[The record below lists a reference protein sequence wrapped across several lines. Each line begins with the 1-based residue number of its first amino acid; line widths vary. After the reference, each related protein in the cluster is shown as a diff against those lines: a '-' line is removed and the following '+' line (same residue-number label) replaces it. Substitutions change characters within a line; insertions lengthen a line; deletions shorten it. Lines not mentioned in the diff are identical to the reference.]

1 MAIDI
6 NKENANREVYWQ
18 VLEISKENRRKLKG
32 HRSAIVWL
40 TGLPASGKTT
50 IAKELEKSL
59 HEEGVHT
66 YILDGD
72 NVRHGLNK
80 DLGFSR
86 EDRQENIR
94 RIAETAKLLMDA
106 GIITICAFVSPYEED
121 RATARDLVD
130 DNEFIE
136 VHVKCP
142 VGVCSQRDPK
152 GLYRKA
158 LAGEL
163 KGLTGVDDPYEAPEN
178 ADIVI
183 ETDRLNISESVAR
196 VIGFLRESGLI
207 PHPISDPPSPRGR
220 EF

>member
-1 MAIDI
+1 MAGHA
-6 NKENANREVYWQ
+6 NAEAANREVFWQ
-18 VLEISKENRRKLKG
+18 VLEISKDDRRKLKG
-32 HRSAIVWL
+32 HQSAIIWL

-50 IAKELEKSL
+50 IAKELEKQL
-59 HEEGVHT
+59 HGDGVHT

-121 RATARDLVD
+121 RATARNLVD
-130 DNEFIE
+130 DNEFVE

-142 VGVCSQRDPK
+142 VDVCSQRDPK
-152 GLYRKA
+152 GLYHKA

-163 KGLTGVDDPYEAPEN
+163 KGMTGVDDPYEVPAS

-183 ETDRLNISESVAR
+183 ETDRLTIDESVALI
-196 VIGFLRESGLI
+196 IGYLSQRRLI
-207 PHPISDPPSPRGR
+207 ASPVSDPPSTK
-220 EF
+220 

>member
-1 MAIDI
+1 MAGHA
-6 NKENANREVYWQ
+6 NTEAANREVFWQ
-18 VLEISKENRRKLKG
+18 VLEVSKDDRRQLKG
-32 HRSAIVWL
+32 HHSTIIWL

-59 HEEGVHT
+59 HGEGVHT

-106 GIITICAFVSPYEED
+106 GIITICAFVSPYQED

-130 DNEFIE
+130 ENEFIE

-142 VGVCSQRDPK
+142 VDVCSQRDPK

-163 KGLTGVDDPYEAPEN
+163 KGMTGVDDPYEVPEG

-183 ETDRLNISESVAR
+183 ETDRLNIAESVAL
-196 VIGFLRESGLI
+196 VVGYLRGHGLI
-207 PHPISDPPSPRGR
+207 TRPGPASSK
-220 EF
+220 